1 MTQTYEIATL
11 HPVFVRQLDALAG
24 GDVDVL
30 MENYHQDSVLLRFDG
45 VATGFDEVRAT
56 LSVYLSLGPELVELS
71 QYAQTDDTIS
81 YRAIMKIGGRNEKAF
96 GTLVLRDGKIWRQTV
111 GFGD

>member
-11 HPVFVRQLDALAG
+11 HPVFVRQLDALAR
-24 GDVDVL
+24 GDIDL
-30 MENYHQDSVLLRFDG
+30 LLENYHQDAVLLRFDG
-45 VATGFDEVRAT
+45 VASGLDELRAT

-71 QYAQTDDTIS
+71 QYVQTDDTVS
-81 YRAIMKIGGRNEKAF
+81 YRAVMKIGGRAEKAF